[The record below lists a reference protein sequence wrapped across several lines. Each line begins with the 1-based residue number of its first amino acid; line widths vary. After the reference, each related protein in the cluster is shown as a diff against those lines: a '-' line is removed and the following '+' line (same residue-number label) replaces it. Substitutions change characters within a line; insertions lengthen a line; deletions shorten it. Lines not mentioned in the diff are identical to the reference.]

1 MYHSAIAQPR
11 QIRMNAIT
19 HVRPPAVAGSFYPA
33 DAETLRRELSRCLGV
48 TTNATAPVGASD
60 TASNKLKALIVPHA
74 GYIYSGVTAG
84 RAYAL
89 IVAQRNTIHRV
100 VLLGPTH
107 RVAVQGIAAPTV
119 DCFSTPLGDIPLD
132 RQAINALAD
141 LPCVVAN
148 DAAHAQEHSLEV
160 HLPFLQTVL
169 GDFSLVPLAVGQT
182 SVMEVAALIDRLWG
196 GDETLIVASSDLS
209 HFHTYDEAQQIDND
223 TAEHILKLEL
233 LTSYDQAC
241 GAMPING
248 LLHVARRRGMT
259 IARLAQCNSG
269 DTAGDRARVVGY
281 ASFGLYEPPPI
292 GPVLLANARNAIASH
307 FGGTSSS
314 ASHPEF
320 ANLGATFV
328 TLTLDGQLRGCI
340 GSLEAHRAL
349 GDDVRANAASAAF
362 RDPRFK
368 PLTAEEF
375 QRIKVEVS
383 LLTKPSP
390 MQFVSEADALSQL
403 RPNID
408 GIILVADNLRSTF
421 LPQVWEQ
428 IPEPNSFMAHLKQKA
443 GLPADAW
450 PEGIKLFRYGVQ
462 KWKEA

>member
-1 MYHSAIAQPR
+1 
-11 QIRMNAIT
+11 MNAIT

-33 DAETLRRELSRCLGV
+33 DASSLRKELARCLDV
-48 TTNATAPVGASD
+48 PPLAAASVGAGD
-60 TASNKLKALIVPHA
+60 TPPTNKLKALIVPHA
-74 GYIYSGVTAG
+74 GYIYSGATAG
-84 RAYAL
+84 HAYAL
-89 IVAQRNTIHRV
+89 IAAQRDTIRRV

-209 HFHTYDEAQQIDND
+209 HFHTYDEAQHID
-223 TAEHILKLEL
+223 TATAEQILKLEL

-248 LLHVARRRGMT
+248 LLQVARRRGMT

-269 DTAGDRARVVGY
+269 DTVGDKARVVGY
-281 ASFGLYEPPPI
+281 ASFGLYEPPQL
-292 GPVLLANARNAIASH
+292 GAVLLANARNAIAAH
-307 FGGTSSS
+307 FGATAAS

-320 ANLGATFV
+320 ANPGATFV
-328 TLTLDGQLRGCI
+328 TLNLDGQLRGCI
-340 GSLEAHRAL
+340 GSLEAHRVL

-383 LLTKPSP
+383 LLTKPLP
-390 MQFVSEADALSQL
+390 MQFANEADALSQL

-408 GIILVADNLRSTF
+408 GIILIAGNARSTF

-428 IPEPNSFMAHLKQKA
+428 IPEPKSFMAHLKQKA

-462 KWKEA
+462 KWKE